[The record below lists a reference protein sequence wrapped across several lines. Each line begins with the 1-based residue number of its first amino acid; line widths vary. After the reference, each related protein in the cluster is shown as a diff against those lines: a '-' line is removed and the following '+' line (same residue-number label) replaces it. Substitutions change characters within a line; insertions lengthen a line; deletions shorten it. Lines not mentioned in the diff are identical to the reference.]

1 MSVDKNINLNIDHL
15 KEQLKHD
22 DWYIRL
28 EDYLKTIVFPIVHGD
43 INVKT
48 RRHMFYDLVTQMLS
62 ENQIPLAKNGPNFD
76 KDRKLINTIVIHH
89 SDEDPNMKLSK
100 LSAIG
105 FVRQYGKDYLHE
117 ETCGY
122 RIKGQPIWSGH
133 FKDGEM
139 VFFAYHF
146 IVFENGRIERL
157 LEDKYIGWQSGDWDI
172 NTRSIAIVL
181 AGDYANKN
189 PSEKQ
194 IKAIANIIKQNYSHV
209 SLDRIFGHREINL
222 QTICPGDKFI
232 GGWKNTLLE
241 AVRVKY
247 S

>member
-1 MSVDKNINLNIDHL
+1 MSAKQKSNIT
-15 KEQLKHD
+15 KEYLIKQLQHP

-28 EDYLKTIVFPIVHGD
+28 EDFLTTIVFPIED
-43 INVKT
+43 NPKIKT
-48 RRHMFYDLVTQMLS
+48 ERHMFYDLVNEMLS
-62 ENQIPLAKNGPNFD
+62 DGLIPLASKGPNFD
-76 KDRKLINTIVIHH
+76 KERKPIDTIVIHH
-89 SDEDPNMKLSK
+89 TDENPHIKLSK
-100 LSAIG
+100 LSAMG

-122 RIKGQPIWSGH
+122 KVKGQPIWSGH
-133 FKDGEM
+133 FKDGKM
-139 VFFAYHF
+139 IFFAYHF

-157 LEDKYIGWQSGDWDI
+157 LENRYIGWQSGNWDI

-181 AGDYANKN
+181 AGDYENKN

-194 IKAIANIIKQNYSHV
+194 ISSIGNIIKQNYSSV

-241 AVRVKY
+241 TAKGK
-247 S
+247 